1 MRKLNQRGL
10 INPLLIPLVISVL
23 ALIGV
28 SVIAFMYYGNYVDQR
43 DNVNQKISDAVEV
56 ANAKQKK
63 ELDAQFAEQEKL
75 PNKVYT
81 SPEIYGSVKLSYPKT
96 WGAFVSDTGSSMDFY
111 AHPNFVPSKGVN
123 YALRMSVTDRTF
135 AKEVQAY
142 DAKVKKGDLT
152 AVSITVSKTTGT
164 RLDGL
169 LQTDQAGSLVMFPL
183 RDKTLKIWTE
193 NKDYQGDFE
202 NTLKNL
208 SFVP

>member
-10 INPLLIPLVISVL
+10 INPLVIPLVLSVL

-28 SVIAFMYYGNYVDQR
+28 SVVAFMYYGNYVDQR
-43 DNVNQKISDAVEV
+43 DNVNQKITDAVEV

-63 ELDAQFAEQEKL
+63 ELQAEFVEKEKE

-96 WGAFVSDTGSSMDFY
+96 WGAFVSESGSGIEFY
-111 AHPNFVPSKGVN
+111 AHPNYVPAKGVN
-123 YALRMSVTDRTF
+123 YALRMSVTDRNF
-135 AKEVQAY
+135 AKEVKTY
-142 DAKVKKGDLT
+142 DQSVKKGELT
-152 AVSITVSKTTGT
+152 AVSITTSKTTGT

-169 LQTDQAGSLVMFPL
+169 LKKDQAGTIAIFPL
-183 RDKTLKIWTE
+183 RDKTLRVWTE
-193 NKDYQGDFE
+193 NRDYQGDYE